1 MNFRYLKISLTED
14 FPTFR
19 LIIAAFV
26 TAFAVTVT
34 VYKHIDLSDSVSA
47 SFSAPET
54 IILTLTDMINR
65 VFIFLPL
72 YIFVISGA
80 KSTDLGNTGVIMQR
94 SRPGLVTL
102 EIIKVLFYTLIF
114 FVILLIIV
122 LATSNAAFPQAE
134 DFTRTFFG
142 ASSSYGISSDVLRG
156 TPLTA
161 VVNLFTSMFLTYFT
175 IGIINMF
182 LSFMLKEEAA
192 FVLTVI
198 IGILSEILITAYRIP
213 LSLSACAVFI
223 LASFLLMNKKNL

>member
-1 MNFRYLKISLTED
+1 MNFKYLKISLTED
-14 FPTFR
+14 FPALR
-19 LIIAAFV
+19 LIITSLV
-26 TAFAVTVT
+26 IAFAVTVT

-47 SFSAPET
+47 SFSAPEA

-72 YIFVISGA
+72 YIFVISGT
-80 KSTDLGNTGVIMQR
+80 KNVGLGNTGTVLQR
-94 SRPGLVTL
+94 SRPGLVAL

-114 FVILLIIV
+114 FGILLIIV

-142 ASSSYGISSDVLRG
+142 ASSSFGIRSDVLQG
-156 TPLTA
+156 TPQTA
-161 VVNLFTSMFLTYFT
+161 VTNLFTSMFLTYFT

-182 LSFMLKEEAA
+182 LSLLLKEEAA

-198 IGILSEILITAYRIP
+198 IGILSEIFITAYRIP
-213 LSLSACAVFI
+213 LSLAACAVFTALSFI
-223 LASFLLMNKKNL
+223 LISRKNL

>member
-19 LIIAAFV
+19 LIISAFV
-26 TAFAVTVT
+26 IAFAVTVT

-72 YIFVISGA
+72 YIFVISGS
-80 KSTDLGNTGVIMQR
+80 KNTELGNTGVILRR
-94 SRPGLVTL
+94 SRHGLVTL
-102 EIIKVLFYTLIF
+102 EIIKVFFYTLIF

-134 DFTRTFFG
+134 NFTRTFFG
-142 ASSSYGISSDVLRG
+142 ASSSYGISSDVLLG
-156 TPLTA
+156 TPQTA

-182 LSFMLKEEAA
+182 LSFLLKDEAA
-192 FVLTVI
+192 FVLAVI
-198 IGILSEILITAYRIP
+198 IGILSEILISAYRIP
-213 LSLSACAVFI
+213 LSLSACAVFTA
-223 LASFLLMNKKNL
+223 ASFILIDRKNL